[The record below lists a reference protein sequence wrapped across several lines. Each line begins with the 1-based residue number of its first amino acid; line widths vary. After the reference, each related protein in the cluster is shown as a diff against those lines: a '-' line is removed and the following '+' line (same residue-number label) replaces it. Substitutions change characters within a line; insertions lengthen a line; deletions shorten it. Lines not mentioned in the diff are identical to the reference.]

1 VKRGERKS
9 DRKIQRERA
18 IKKLVLTSLDL
29 DRGGGEVGGGGEGG
43 VHRVGGVEG
52 GEGAV
57 RGEGLVWVQLL
68 VLVVRVVVWVVWV
81 VVGVV
86 PPHLQA

>member
-1 VKRGERKS
+1 M
-9 DRKIQRERA
+9 
-18 IKKLVLTSLDL
+18 
-29 DRGGGEVGGGGEGG
+29 GGGGEGG

-52 GEGAV
+52 GEGSV

-68 VLVVRVVVWVVWV
+68 VLVVRVVVRVVGV